1 MIVTVQKIE
10 DFPLPST
17 SAGRS
22 PGLHVSSIIRLLA
35 MERGILAADEMEE
48 LSLIDVRDM
57 SRIGI
62 VAQLRI
68 HLGLAWEEHY
78 LRQLLDVEKHPG
90 ELKLDGVYL
99 SPDGESFSVIFT
111 LPGKWGVIIHEV
123 KCTYKSTNTT
133 TARGK
138 VLEGRKNFLWMC
150 QLKSYCKAKGTR
162 FGVLHVLH
170 VCGDYVR
177 PIVPMLYRYHIEF
190 TQQELDDNWNLL
202 MDYRDIKIMEG
213 VDA

>member
-1 MIVTVQKIE
+1 MNVTVEKV
-10 DFPLPST
+10 DSFPLPDT
-17 SAGRS
+17 SSNRT

-35 MERGILAADEMEE
+35 MDRGILTPQDAEE
-48 LSLIDVRDM
+48 LSLVDVRDM
-57 SRIGI
+57 SGIGI
-62 VAQLRI
+62 IAELRI
-68 HLGLAWEEHY
+68 HMGLAWEDHY
-78 LRQLLDVEKHPG
+78 LKCLPDVQKHPG

-99 SPDGESFSVIFT
+99 SPDGESVSVIFT

-133 TARGK
+133 TPRGK
-138 VLEGRKNFLWMC
+138 VLEGKKNFLWMC

-162 FGVLHVLH
+162 HAVLHVLH
-170 VCGDYVR
+170 VCGDYIR

-202 MDYRDIKIMEG
+202 MDWKDIKIMEQ
-213 VDA
+213 VEQ